1 MPWIRTNDRLVMC
14 DLSGWQLSLDRVEVL
29 VLWKEDLEV
38 DKTELLGKVG
48 PGLTT
53 GEHHQY
59 VDEKEVE
66 VGMWGGVM
74 GG

>member
-1 MPWIRTNDRLVMC
+1 M
-14 DLSGWQLSLDRVEVL
+14 
-29 VLWKEDLEV
+29 LWKEDLEV
-38 DKTELLGKVG
+38 DKTEPLGKVG

-53 GEHHQY
+53 GEHDQS
-59 VDEKEVE
+59 VDEKEVA